1 MYLHYRKFNTKTI
14 SKEYCDDNDFKKNY
28 QNGEIKYLLKV
39 AIIESSGSYDKMF
52 QKHGINSFTDLVN
65 RYNKIIYVK

>member
-52 QKHGINSFTDLVN
+52 
-65 RYNKIIYVK
+65 